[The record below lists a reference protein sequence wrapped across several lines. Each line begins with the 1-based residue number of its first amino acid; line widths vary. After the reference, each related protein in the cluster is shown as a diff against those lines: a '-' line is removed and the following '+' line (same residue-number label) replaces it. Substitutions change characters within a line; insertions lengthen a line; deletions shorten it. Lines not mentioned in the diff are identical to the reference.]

1 MYGKSEA
8 AKDWGIQNYPTSYLV
23 DSEGRIRYG
32 VQGALEWDNE
42 EVIRLIET
50 LMPKQE
56 APVQAA
62 LDQPRP

>member
-1 MYGKSEA
+1 MARVRPQKIGVFRITQP
-8 AKDWGIQNYPTSYLV
+8 DYLV

-32 VQGALEWDNE
+32 VQGALEWDSE